1 MDIRVSGHQVDTGS
15 ALKQHVEERLDGIAE
30 KYFSRA
36 HSAHAT
42 FGKGPHDHG
51 FVCDIVAH
59 IMQGVILKGAG
70 QGNDAHRA
78 FDEAAEKIEKQ
89 VRRYKRR
96 LRDHHTSNG
105 NGAVQIDGGIEA
117 GYTVFDAGDEERE
130 VVDHPPVVA
139 ETRVDV
145 PESSVSDAVMMLDLR
160 NTNALLFRNAA
171 SGVYNMVYRRGDG
184 TIGWVEPPR
193 DN

>member
-15 ALKQHVEERLDGIAE
+15 ALKQHVTDRLDGIAE

-36 HSAHAT
+36 HSAQVT

-59 IMQGVILKGAG
+59 IMQGVIVKGAG
-70 QGNDAHRA
+70 RGTDAHPA

-96 LRDHHTSNG
+96 LKDHHVSNG
-105 NGAVQIDGGIEA
+105 NGAQPVDAGIEA
-117 GYTVFDAGDEERE
+117 GYTVFDAGDEQVEMA
-130 VVDHPPVVA
+130 DHPPVIA

-145 PESSVSDAVMMLDLR
+145 PEASVSNAVMMLDLR
-160 NTNALLFRNAA
+160 NTNALLFRNAG

-193 DN
+193 EN